1 MHKLQRPTAPP
12 CLARYSYKK
21 HKWQDVSDTDKTA
34 IRQSLYTM
42 QQHRCAYCE
51 KSLLED
57 KPCHIE
63 HFRQRSCHPQGTFTW
78 DNLYLSCNTTNTCG
92 KYKDQ
97 QSYHWQDLIDPC
109 TDDPDDYLRFYSDG
123 NIRPRKNLSPSEQK
137 RAKETIRVFNLNE
150 QALQATRKS
159 ELQGWLQIAEE
170 LLRWQEI
177 SEDDYQTEL
186 TQYLQRISGKPFE
199 TAIRH
204 LLLP

>member
-12 CLARYSYKK
+12 CLARYSYGK

-51 KSLLED
+51 KSLPED
-57 KPCHIE
+57 KACHIE
-63 HFRQRSCHPQGTFTW
+63 HFRQRSRHPQGTFTW

-92 KYKDQ
+92 KHKDNQ
-97 QSYHWQDLIDPC
+97 HYTPADLIDPC

-123 NIRPRKNLSPSEQK
+123 SIRPRKKLPQLEQK
-137 RAKETIRVFNLNE
+137 RAEETIRVFNLNE

-170 LLRWQEI
+170 LLQLQEI

-186 TQYLQRISGKPFE
+186 NQYLQNISGQPFE

>member
-1 MHKLQRPTAPP
+1 MHKLQRLIAPP
-12 CLARYSYKK
+12 CLAQYSYKT
-21 HKWQDVSDTDKTA
+21 HKWKDVSDTDKAA
-34 IRQSLYTM
+34 IRQSLYAM

-51 KSLLED
+51 KSLPKD
-57 KPCHIE
+57 KACHIE

-123 NIRPRKNLSPSEQK
+123 SIRPRKNLLPSEQK

-170 LLRWQEI
+170 LLQWQEI

-186 TQYLQRISGKPFE
+186 NQYLQDISDKPFI